1 MKHRF
6 KTLSATC
13 HAVASERK
21 RELLETAVQTAAAEA
36 RRADIFVENGIS
48 INPKLRQE
56 RYILLSHRTLTMS
69 LLTELGKFFPVVST
83 NMSHLAALISAAF
96 GQWRCHH
103 ESDLRLL

>member
-69 LLTELGKFFPVVST
+69 LLTELGKSLFGNVYKY
-83 NMSHLAALISAAF
+83 AAPTA
-96 GQWRCHH
+96 
-103 ESDLRLL
+103 LLLGNPLVA